1 MDEDFSAL
9 SDPEF
14 LAERRRVRGLVEEL
28 TGRLAQLDDEFI
40 RRASVAWQESTHQ
53 EEGGQQT
60 NWQEAG
66 RQEVGR

>member
-14 LAERRRVRGLVEEL
+14 LAERRRVRGMVEEL

-53 EEGGQQT
+53 ET
-60 NWQEAG
+60 SRQEAA